1 MQDRYVGDVGDF
13 GKYGLLRLLCSDKGC
28 PSTDAPLR
36 LAVVWC
42 LYPDEDHN
50 ADGKHIG
57 YLSKSRVNERAF
69 RSCDPELYDALR
81 RIVASGRRRVS
92 SVVDAGILPEDTI
105 YYDRVL
111 YYPRQMSRRC
121 REYRHSDWIAG
132 ALAET
137 IEADI
142 VFVDPDNGIYNGPLS
157 LRQKAPKYTFVED
170 LLQFARHGQS
180 LVIYH
185 HLSRQGKAIDQIRH
199 LAERLRT
206 EMGSAQPPWALWY
219 HRGSARCY
227 FIVAQ
232 DRHAA
237 RLSRGL
243 DQLLDSGWSAHFE
256 MVQ

>member
-13 GKYGLLRLLCSDKGC
+13 GKYGLLRILCGAQGSI
-28 PSTDAPLR
+28 STDASLR

-42 LYPDEDHN
+42 LYPDEEHN
-50 ADGKHIG
+50 ADGKYVG
-57 YLSKSRVNERAF
+57 YLSKSSVNDKAF
-69 RSCDPELYDALR
+69 RICDPELYDALR
-81 RIVASGRRRVS
+81 QIVASGRRQVS
-92 SVVDAGILPEDTI
+92 IVADAGILPGDTI

-111 YYPRQMSRRC
+111 YYPKEMSKQRRVLS
-121 REYRHSDWIAG
+121 HADWINE
-132 ALAET
+132 ALVQT
-137 IEADI
+137 LEADV
-142 VFVDPDNGIYNGPLS
+142 VFVDPDNGINSGPLN
-157 LRQKAPKYTFVED
+157 LHQKAPKYTFVED
-170 LLQFARHGQS
+170 LIHFARRGQS

-185 HLSRQGKAIDQIRH
+185 HLSRQGTAIQQIRR

-206 EMGSAQPPWALWY
+206 EIGSAQPPWALWY

-232 DRHAA
+232 ERHAA

-256 MVQ
+256 MVR